1 MSENAVPY
9 SHKNLLDFLLSGNHL
24 KCSELVQGYLDN
36 KITINELYE
45 NIIKKALYDIGEQWE
60 FNKISV
66 ASEHLASAIVEA
78 ILNGQDHKTVSKN
91 KVNKSII
98 VTCVEN
104 EFHQIGIKMVGN
116 VFEMNGWNV
125 NFLGANTP
133 TQDLISFT
141 KTTNPD
147 LIAISLSLYF
157 NLPVLENMLQLL
169 NKELPNLKI
178 LIGGQAFRHGGQ
190 HILSRYQNTTYLPD
204 LYSTELFIK
213 NLN

>member
-1 MSENAVPY
+1 MSENDLQY
-9 SHKNLLDFLLSGNHL
+9 NHKNFLDLLLSGSHL
-24 KCSELVQGYLDN
+24 KCSELVQRYLDD
-36 KITINELYE
+36 KITTNELYE
-45 NIIKKALYDIGEQWE
+45 NIMKKALYDVGELWE

-78 ILNGQDHKTVSKN
+78 ILNEQELKTGTKN
-91 KVNKSII
+91 KVNKTVI

-104 EFHQIGIKMVGN
+104 EFHQIGLKMVGN
-116 VFEMNGWNV
+116 VFEMSGWNV

-141 KTTNPD
+141 KKTNPD
-147 LIAISLSLYF
+147 LIAISLCLYF
-157 NLPVLENMLQLL
+157 NLPVLENLLQLL
-169 NKELPNLKI
+169 NKELPDLKI

-190 HILSRYQNTTYLPD
+190 EILSKYQNTTYLPD

>member
-1 MSENAVPY
+1 MTENGVSY
-9 SHKNLLDFLLSGNHL
+9 SHKKFLDLLLSGNHL
-24 KCSELVQGYLDN
+24 MCSELVQSYLDN
-36 KITINELYE
+36 KITTNELYE
-45 NIIKKALYDIGEQWE
+45 NVIKKALYDVGELWE
-60 FNKISV
+60 YNIISV

-78 ILNGQDHKTVSKN
+78 ILNEQELKTFSKN
-91 KVNKSII
+91 KINKSII

-125 NFLGANTP
+125 YFLGANTP
-133 TQDLISFT
+133 TQDLISFA
-141 KTTNPD
+141 KTTKPD

-169 NKELPNLKI
+169 NSELPNLKI

-190 HILSRYQNTTYLPD
+190 HVLSKYQNTTYLPD